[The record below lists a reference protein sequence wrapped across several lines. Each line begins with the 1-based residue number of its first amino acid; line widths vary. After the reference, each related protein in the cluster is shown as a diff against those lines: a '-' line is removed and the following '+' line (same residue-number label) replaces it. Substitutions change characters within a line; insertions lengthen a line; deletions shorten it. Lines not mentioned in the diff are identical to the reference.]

1 MEPEVK
7 ADIVVKTSK
16 FDIHRF
22 SEPEWFKSKDIVK
35 IKYLMLV
42 NDKKKRKKIKF
53 SENHLVRYFNLNFI
67 KKTLKINNLKILKIF
82 NVIQANKSFSESW
95 ALTFITV
102 KV

>member
-1 MEPEVK
+1 ML
-7 ADIVVKTSK
+7 KTTK

-35 IKYLMLV
+35 IKYLMSV
-42 NDKKKRKKIKF
+42 HDKKRNKKIKF

-67 KKTLKINNLKILKIF
+67 KQILKINNLKIIKIF
-82 NVIQANKSFSESW
+82 NSIHINKSFSNSW
-95 ALTFITV
+95 ALTFITM